1 MSECKLDK
9 KAYLKLIEEDIDFLK
24 RNLSENLFGCIYT
37 GHIIDVLKESV
48 DLLYPEN
55 NDFIIEGQVF
65 PATGEE
71 LRYKG
76 MVYIISNLFN
86 DVITGIPNHS
96 KVEMRVK
103 VIDKKEK

>member
-9 KAYLKLIEEDIDFLK
+9 KAYLKLIEGDIDFLK
-24 RNLSENLFGCIYT
+24 RNLPENLFRCIYT
-37 GHIIDVLKESV
+37 SHIIDVLKESV
-48 DLLYPEN
+48 NLLYPEN
-55 NDFIIEGQVF
+55 KDFIIKGKVF

-71 LRYKG
+71 LQYKG

-86 DVITGIPNHS
+86 DVVTGISNHS
-96 KVEMRVK
+96 EVEMRVK